1 MRCFFISP
9 QFGKSRIIISNI
21 SYYMAQVSKKTIK
34 IKGHLLD
41 LSVPRVMGILNI
53 TPDSFYS
60 DSRMASLNEVID
72 RAESM
77 QNDGATFIDIGGYST
92 RPGAKEISPDEEA
105 ERVLPVIEALNKNFP
120 DLIISIDT
128 FRSKV
133 AKQSILS
140 GAHIINDVAG
150 GILDDKMFDT
160 VAELGVPYILMH
172 MRGTPQTM
180 SKLTNYNFLIPDIL
194 KELGEKLIRLR
205 KKGVSDII
213 IDPGFGFAKTTAQN
227 FEMMKDLS
235 EFHALGCPLL
245 VGISRKGMIYNT
257 LNTLAKEA
265 LTGTTVLNT
274 ISLQQ
279 GASIIRV
286 HDVKPA
292 VEAVKL
298 WLATSGVNENI
309 VI

>member
-1 MRCFFISP
+1 
-9 QFGKSRIIISNI
+9 
-21 SYYMAQVSKKTIK
+21 MAQVSKKTIK
-34 IKGHLLD
+34 IQGRLLD
-41 LSVPRVMGILNI
+41 LSIPRVMGIINI

-60 DSRMASLNEVID
+60 ESRMKSLDAV
-72 RAESM
+72 AEQAGKMSEE
-77 QNDGATFIDIGGYST
+77 GAVLIDIGGYST
-92 RPGAKEISPDEEA
+92 RPGAAEVSESEETD
-105 ERVLPVIEALNKNFP
+105 RVVPVIELLNKYFP
-120 DLIISIDT
+120 ELIISIDT
-128 FRSKV
+128 FRSEV
-133 AKQSILS
+133 ARQSILH

-150 GILDDKMFDT
+150 GILDDKMFDV

-180 SKLTNYNFLIPDIL
+180 NKLTDYDAMVPQIL
-194 KELGEKLIRLR
+194 QELQEKLSILR
-205 KKGVSDII
+205 DKGVADII

-227 FEMMKDLS
+227 FELMKNLS
-235 EFHALGCPLL
+235 EFNQLGCPVL

-257 LNTLAKEA
+257 LNITAQEA
-265 LTGTTVLNT
+265 LNGTTVLNT

-279 GASIIRV
+279 GASILRV

-298 WLATSGVNENI
+298 WMATSGMNEKI

>member
-1 MRCFFISP
+1 
-9 QFGKSRIIISNI
+9 
-21 SYYMAQVSKKTIK
+21 MAQVSKKTIK
-34 IKGHLLD
+34 IKGQLLD

-60 DSRMASLNEVID
+60 DSRMASLDEVMD
-72 RAESM
+72 RAEGM

-92 RPGAKEISPDEEA
+92 RPGAREISVSEEA

-128 FRSKV
+128 FRSEV
-133 AKQSILS
+133 ARQSVLS

-150 GILDDKMFDT
+150 GILDDNMFDT

-180 SKLTNYNFLIPDIL
+180 SKLTDYDFLIPRIL
-194 KELGEKLIRLR
+194 KELGEKLINLR
-205 KKGVSDII
+205 QKGVSDII

-227 FEMMKDLS
+227 FELMKNLT
-235 EFHALGCPLL
+235 EFHKLGCPLL

-257 LNTLAKEA
+257 LNVSAKEA

-286 HDVKPA
+286 HDVQPA

-298 WLATSGVNENI
+298 WMATSGVNEKI

>member
-1 MRCFFISP
+1 
-9 QFGKSRIIISNI
+9 
-21 SYYMAQVSKKTIK
+21 MAQVSKKTIK
-34 IKGHLLD
+34 IKGRLLD
-41 LSVPRVMGILNI
+41 LSLPRVMGILNI

-60 DSRMASLNEVID
+60 DSRMTSMDEVME
-72 RAESM
+72 RAEIM

-92 RPGAKEISPDEEA
+92 RPGAKEISISEEA
-105 ERVLPVIEALNKNFP
+105 DRVLPVIEALNKYFP

-128 FRSKV
+128 FRSEV
-133 AKQSILS
+133 ARQSIGS
-140 GAHIINDVAG
+140 GAHVINDVAG
-150 GILDDKMFDT
+150 GILDDAMFDT

-180 SKLTNYNFLIPDIL
+180 SKLTEYNFLIPEIMA
-194 KELGEKLIRLR
+194 ELAAKLINLR
-205 KKGVSDII
+205 HKGISDVI

-227 FEMMKDLS
+227 FELMKNLS
-235 EFHALGCPLL
+235 EFHQLGCPVL

-257 LNTLAKEA
+257 LNIPAKEA
-265 LTGTTVLNT
+265 LGGTTVLNT

-279 GASIIRV
+279 GAAIIRV

-298 WLATSGVNENI
+298 WMATSGVNEKI

>member
-1 MRCFFISP
+1 MT
-9 QFGKSRIIISNI
+9 
-21 SYYMAQVSKKTIK
+21 QVSKKTIK

-41 LSVPRVMGILNI
+41 LSVPHVMGILNI

-60 DSRMASLNEVID
+60 DSRMASLDEVME

-77 QNDGATFIDIGGYST
+77 QNDGASFIDVGGYST
-92 RPGAKEISPDEEA
+92 RPGAKEISVHEEA

-128 FRSKV
+128 FRSEV
-133 AKQSILS
+133 ARQSVLS

-150 GILDDKMFDT
+150 GTLDDKMFDI

-180 SKLTNYNFLIPDIL
+180 SSLTSYDFLIPDIL
-194 KELGEKLIRLR
+194 KELGEKVIKLR
-205 KKGVSDII
+205 QLGVSDII

-227 FEMMKDLS
+227 FELMKNLS
-235 EFHALGCPLL
+235 EFHELGCPLL

-257 LNTLAKEA
+257 LNISASEA

-274 ISLQQ
+274 TALQQ
-279 GASIIRV
+279 GTSIIRV

-298 WLATSGVNENI
+298 WVATSGVKEKI

>member
-1 MRCFFISP
+1 
-9 QFGKSRIIISNI
+9 
-21 SYYMAQVSKKTIK
+21 MAQVSKKTIK
-34 IKGHLLD
+34 IQGRLLD
-41 LSVPRVMGILNI
+41 LSIPRVMGILNI

-60 DSRMASLNEVID
+60 ESRMK
-72 RAESM
+72 SM
-77 QNDGATFIDIGGYST
+77 DAVVEKAGKMQEDGAILIDIGGYST
-92 RPGAKEISPDEEA
+92 RPGAMEVSESEEMD
-105 ERVLPVIEALNKNFP
+105 RVVPVIEQLNKYFP
-120 DLIISIDT
+120 ELIISVDT
-128 FRSKV
+128 FRSEV
-133 AKQSILS
+133 ARQSVLN

-150 GILDDKMFDT
+150 GLLDDGMFDV

-180 SKLTNYNFLIPDIL
+180 NTLTDYDFLVPRIL
-194 KELGEKLIRLR
+194 QELQEKLILLR
-205 KKGVSDII
+205 QRGVSDVI

-227 FEMMKDLS
+227 FALMKDLS
-235 EFHALGCPLL
+235 EFHELGCPLL

-257 LNTLAKEA
+257 LNITAEEA
-265 LTGTTVLNT
+265 LNGTTVLNT

-279 GASIIRV
+279 GASILRV

-298 WLATSGVNENI
+298 WMATSGMNEKI

>member
-1 MRCFFISP
+1 
-9 QFGKSRIIISNI
+9 
-21 SYYMAQVSKKTIK
+21 MAQVSKKTIK
-34 IKGHLLD
+34 IQGRLLD
-41 LSVPRVMGILNI
+41 LSIPRVMGILNI

-60 DSRMASLNEVID
+60 ESRMK
-72 RAESM
+72 SM
-77 QNDGATFIDIGGYST
+77 DAVVENARKMQEDGAVLIDIGGYST
-92 RPGAKEISPDEEA
+92 RPGAKEVSESEEMD
-105 ERVLPVIEALNKNFP
+105 RVVPVIEQLNKYFP
-120 DLIISIDT
+120 ELIISVDT
-128 FRSKV
+128 FRSEV
-133 AKQSILS
+133 ARQSVLN

-150 GILDDKMFDT
+150 GLLDEGMFDV

-180 SKLTNYNFLIPDIL
+180 NTLTDYDFLVPRIL
-194 KELGEKLIRLR
+194 QELQEKLISLR
-205 KKGVSDII
+205 QRGVSDVI

-227 FEMMKDLS
+227 FALMKDLS
-235 EFHALGCPLL
+235 EFHELGCPLL

-257 LNTLAKEA
+257 LKITAEEA
-265 LTGTTVLNT
+265 LNGTTVLNT

-279 GASIIRV
+279 GASILRV

-298 WLATSGVNENI
+298 WMATSGMNEKL

>member
-1 MRCFFISP
+1 
-9 QFGKSRIIISNI
+9 
-21 SYYMAQVSKKTIK
+21 MAQVSKKTIK
-34 IKGHLLD
+34 IQGRLLD
-41 LSVPRVMGILNI
+41 LSIPRVMGILNI

-60 DSRMASLNEVID
+60 ESRMK
-72 RAESM
+72 SM
-77 QNDGATFIDIGGYST
+77 DAVVEKAGKMQEDGAILIDIGGYST
-92 RPGAKEISPDEEA
+92 RPGAMEVSESEEMD
-105 ERVLPVIEALNKNFP
+105 RVVPVIEQLNKYFP
-120 DLIISIDT
+120 ELIISVDT
-128 FRSKV
+128 FRSEV
-133 AKQSILS
+133 ARQSVLN

-150 GILDDKMFDT
+150 GLLDDGMFDV

-180 SKLTNYNFLIPDIL
+180 NTLTDYDFLVPRIL
-194 KELGEKLIRLR
+194 QELQEKLILLR
-205 KKGVSDII
+205 QRGVSGVI

-227 FEMMKDLS
+227 FALMKDLS
-235 EFHALGCPLL
+235 EFHELGCPLL

-257 LNTLAKEA
+257 LNITAEEA
-265 LTGTTVLNT
+265 LNGTTVLNT

-279 GASIIRV
+279 GASILRV

-298 WLATSGVNENI
+298 WMATSGMNEKI

>member
-1 MRCFFISP
+1 
-9 QFGKSRIIISNI
+9 
-21 SYYMAQVSKKTIK
+21 MAQVSKKTIK
-34 IKGHLLD
+34 IKGQLLD
-41 LSVPRVMGILNI
+41 LSMPRVMGILNI

-60 DSRMASLNEVID
+60 DSRMASLNEVMD
-72 RAESM
+72 RAQSM
-77 QNDGATFIDIGGYST
+77 QNDGATFLDIGGYST
-92 RPGAKEISPDEEA
+92 RPGAKEISPGEEA

-128 FRSKV
+128 FRSEV
-133 AKQSILS
+133 AKQSVLS

-150 GILDDKMFDT
+150 GILDDNMFDT

-180 SKLTNYNFLIPDIL
+180 SKLTDYNFLIPDIL
-194 KELGEKLIRLR
+194 KELSEKIGRLR
-205 KKGVSDII
+205 QKGVSDII

-227 FEMMKDLS
+227 FEMMKNLS
-235 EFHALGCPLL
+235 EFHQLNCPLL

-257 LNTLAKEA
+257 LNISAKEA

-274 ISLQQ
+274 ISLSL

-298 WLATSGVNENI
+298 WMATSGVNEKI

>member
-1 MRCFFISP
+1 
-9 QFGKSRIIISNI
+9 
-21 SYYMAQVSKKTIK
+21 MAQVSKKTIK

-60 DSRMASLNEVID
+60 DSRMASINEVME

-77 QNDGATFIDIGGYST
+77 QKDGATFVDIGGYST
-92 RPGAKEISPDEEA
+92 RPGAKEISVSEEV

-128 FRSKV
+128 FRSEV
-133 AKQSILS
+133 ARQSVLS

-150 GILDDKMFDT
+150 GILDDHMFDT

-180 SKLTNYNFLIPDIL
+180 SKLTEYDLLIPDIL
-194 KELGEKLIRLR
+194 KELGEKLIKLR
-205 KKGVSDII
+205 QNGVSDVI

-227 FEMMKDLS
+227 FELMKNLS
-235 EFHALGCPLL
+235 EFHQLGCPLL
-245 VGISRKGMIYNT
+245 IGISRKGMIYNT
-257 LNTLAKEA
+257 LNISAKEA
-265 LTGTTVLNT
+265 LNGTTVLNT

-298 WLATSGVNENI
+298 WMATSGVNEKI